1 MELLSA
7 ESGFQFPGDMD
18 DEPVRWK
25 SSNCGF
31 EEVIAGERERKSSSA
46 FFFLTVMMAGIQMRM
61 RQCVHCAAEAGRG
74 KLVQALR
81 GPFA

>member
-18 DEPVRWK
+18 DESVRWK

-46 FFFLTVMMAGIQMRM
+46 FFFFSL
-61 RQCVHCAAEAGRG
+61 
-74 KLVQALR
+74 
-81 GPFA
+81 

>member
-1 MELLSA
+1 VELLSA

-18 DEPVRWK
+18 DESVRWK

-46 FFFLTVMMAGIQMRM
+46 FFFS
-61 RQCVHCAAEAGRG
+61 HCDDGRDTNEDETMCS
-74 KLVQALR
+74 LCSR
-81 GPFA
+81 GREG